1 MKEVSSMQRRGE
13 NCPVTK
19 HWSRLCREQRLWRM
33 AIVKANTLRVGRS
46 LLVVLLVIQLFLHI
60 RSEGP
65 ARVSKE
71 RTYSSQLVVDDGC
84 LTAVRLATCIMAVS
98 LC

>member
-1 MKEVSSMQRRGE
+1 MQRRGE

-46 LLVVLLVIQLFLHI
+46 LSVVLLVIQLFLHMRTGKARLEI
-60 RSEGP
+60 RKRRPIPVNMS
-65 ARVSKE
+65 
-71 RTYSSQLVVDDGC
+71 
-84 LTAVRLATCIMAVS
+84 
-98 LC
+98 